1 MAFIKRLIEHY
12 ILRERFNL
20 SFLQIFNQFSSRLD
34 KTLNK
39 CLSQSIYSSVYH
51 QKTLRIQNYISPLKR
66 RELR

>member
-1 MAFIKRLIEHY
+1 MAFVKRLIEHY

-39 CLSQSIYSSVYH
+39 CLSQSIYSSVYN

-66 RELR
+66 RELG